1 MYRLMQLYTFSMV
14 LCFGVV
20 TRAAATAS
28 SNIQSTA
35 KSMCKIRPAGR
46 ADVVFI
52 HHCNNRYLPEKYT
65 LDFLFKH
72 YEGFPQLAYIAEDED
87 SNLIGYALGRVK
99 LASGM
104 VISNLKSPAPS
115 FLGHIS
121 SICVAP
127 EFRGQGIARDLMC
140 NIHRQFIEAHSVR
153 TVTLHVRCSNQAAIN
168 LYSKNFG
175 YRCAERLKGYYDDG
189 EDAWLMIADDL
200 RQDTKRSGR
209 GFSPANKASLANSA

>member
-1 MYRLMQLYTFSMV
+1 MV
-14 LCFGVV
+14 FILGTLKNLVV
-20 TRAAATAS
+20 TTRASAIS
-28 SNIQSTA
+28 SHNIQATA
-35 KSMCKIRPAGR
+35 KSLSKIRPAER

-72 YEGFPQLAYIAEDED
+72 FEGYPSLAYIAEDED
-87 SNLIGYALGRVK
+87 ANLIGYALGRVK
-99 LASGM
+99 LANGV
-104 VISNLKSPAPS
+104 VISNLKAPAPT

-121 SICVAP
+121 SVCVAP

-140 NIHRQFIEAHSVR
+140 NIHRQFIELHAVR

-189 EDAWLMIADDL
+189 EDAWLMINDDL
-200 RQDTKRSGR
+200 SQATKRIGR
-209 GFSPANKASLANSA
+209 GFSPSTKTSLTNSA